1 MPQNTRTD
9 NMTKKRGS
17 EAVIEYLEQA
27 SVDQIFFGPIGHTN
41 FELWHALVETDSD
54 IVPVEARNEFVAGYM
69 AAGYAKASGEPAV
82 LSAHTTPGLGNMVA
96 PMASAYVNSTPI
108 VNISSTPPAK
118 WWGRSP
124 HHEIPPYSETHEI
137 YAPITKAKWKVN
149 DSDRMY
155 EVLSN
160 AFSRSIT
167 GKPGPT
173 LVALAADLLGEFA
186 DYGEIPDHST
196 HVPQTQAIAE
206 PEAVVGAVDELAD
219 AEQPIILAGGG
230 AKISRAQNSILDVAE
245 RLSIPVATTDSG
257 KGVFPETHELS
268 VGVVGVAGSRVANE
282 IVADADVIFAVG
294 TRFKELTTAAWNPEE
309 IFSFPSQQLI
319 QLDINGAEIGKYY
332 PVDIP
337 LIGDA
342 DGTIQEMVR
351 ILEDEDI
358 ERSKCPQ
365 EARINELKSEW
376 QAEFRALVDHDE
388 EQVQVV
394 DIVHSLQEILGKEA
408 ILTGGSGRNKS
419 VPAQLYNVHNP
430 ESLIL
435 DTGVGTMGASPGYA
449 IGAQV
454 AYPDREVVCI
464 EGDGGMHLSFSALAT
479 AKEYDLPITF
489 VVFNDSAYTGIASL
503 QKAYVGKSMGT
514 EFELDERRYDVD
526 FSTMAEAYGVP
537 STQVTESTDLHSA
550 LEAGVNHDGPFVV
563 DVVLPRESPSPDP
576 GVDWGLPGRGAGTWE
591 R

>member
-1 MPQNTRTD
+1 MVA
-9 NMTKKRGS
+9 MSKKRGS
-17 EAVIEYLEQA
+17 EAVVEYLEQA
-27 SVDQIFFGPIGHTN
+27 SVEQIFFGPIGHTN
-41 FELWHALVETDSD
+41 FELWHALEENDSE
-54 IVPVEARNEFVAGYM
+54 ILPVEARNEFVAGYM
-69 AAGYAKASGEPAV
+69 AAGYAKAAGEPAV
-82 LSAHTTPGLGNMVA
+82 VSAHTTPGLGNMVA
-96 PMASAYVNSTPI
+96 PMASAFVNSTPI

-124 HHEIPPYSETHEI
+124 HHEIPPYSETHDI
-137 YAPITKAKWKVN
+137 YTPITKAKWKIN
-149 DSDRMY
+149 DPDRVY

-160 AFSRSIT
+160 AFSQSVT

-173 LVALAADLLGEFA
+173 LVALAADLLGEYA
-186 DYGEIPDHST
+186 DYGEIPNHST
-196 HVPQTQAIAE
+196 HVPQTRTVAE
-206 PEAVVGAVDELAD
+206 PEAIVDAVDRLSD
-219 AEQPIILAGGG
+219 AENPVILAGGG
-230 AKISRAQNSILDVAE
+230 AKISRAQDSLLELSE

-257 KGVFPETHELS
+257 KGVFPETHEYS

-282 IVADADVIFAVG
+282 IVADADVVFAIG

-309 IFSFPSQQLI
+309 IFSFPPQSLI

-332 PVDIP
+332 PVDVP

-342 DGTIQEMVR
+342 DGTTEELNKC
-351 ILEDEDI
+351 LEDEGLK
-358 ERSKCPQ
+358 RSQCPQ
-365 EARINELKSEW
+365 KDRIDELRSEW
-376 QAEFRALVDHDE
+376 QAEFKALVDHDRN
-388 EQVQVV
+388 QVQVV
-394 DIVHSLQEILGKEA
+394 DIVSSLQEILSQDA
-408 ILTGGSGRNKS
+408 ILTAGSGRNKS

-449 IGAQV
+449 IGAQI
-454 AYPDREVVCI
+454 AYPERDVVCI

-503 QKAYVGKSMGT
+503 QKAYVGESMGT
-514 EFELDERRYDVD
+514 EFELDEARYDIN
-526 FSTMAEAYGVP
+526 FSTMAEAYSVP
-537 STQVTESTDLHSA
+537 STQVTKSENLHAA
-550 LEAGVNHDGPFVV
+550 LEKGVNHCGPYVV